1 MKLRFILL
9 AATLAVLGACADKL
23 PPPPPAPYVITDFI
37 PAGSRVEYF
46 AQIHNGSWKRTM
58 TMNSLPRPMHVR
70 VAEKWA
76 LSAAQQ
82 KLGGHWKDYRFRVVP
97 PEGCPVVVWQ
107 RGNVFYQ

>member
-1 MKLRFILL
+1 MNLRLILL
-9 AATLAVLGACADKL
+9 AAALVALGSCAGE
-23 PPPPPAPYVITDFI
+23 PPQQQPYVITDFI

-46 AQIHNGSWKRTM
+46 AQVHDGTWKPVM

-82 KLGGHWKDYRFRVVP
+82 KLGGRWKDYRFRVTP
-97 PEGCPVVVWQ
+97 PEGGPFIVWQ
-107 RGNVFYQ
+107 RRGNSNI